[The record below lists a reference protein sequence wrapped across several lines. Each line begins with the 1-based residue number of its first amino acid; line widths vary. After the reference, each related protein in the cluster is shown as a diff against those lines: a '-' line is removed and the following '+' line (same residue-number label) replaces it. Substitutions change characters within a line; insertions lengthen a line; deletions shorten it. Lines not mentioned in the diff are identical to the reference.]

1 MARVLVNLPHVLPC
15 QPSPDDED
23 CYGGLQDAIEAAVD
37 PAALVE
43 PVNAALSE
51 RDAARA
57 VPSTAAAT
65 DAITEAEGYAVID
78 SLADVGD
85 SLNTAKP
92 KRFAELYSTL
102 SLDVLYEPE
111 DKIATVTIQPAL
123 RVNNN
128 RVRRGT

>member
-1 MARVLVNLPHVLPC
+1 M
-15 QPSPDDED
+15 
-23 CYGGLQDAIEAAVD
+23 QDAIEAGVN

-43 PVNAALSE
+43 PVNAALAE

-57 VPSTAAAT
+57 APSTAAAT
-65 DAITEAEGYAVID
+65 DAITEAEGYAMID

-92 KRFAELYSTL
+92 ERLAELYSTL

>member
-1 MARVLVNLPHVLPC
+1 MVN
-15 QPSPDDED
+15 
-23 CYGGLQDAIEAAVD
+23 

-43 PVNAALSE
+43 PVNAALAE

-65 DAITEAEGYAVID
+65 DAITEAEVYAVID

-92 KRFAELYSTL
+92 KRFAELYPTL